1 MTALPAPGTELKVNL
16 NQPTAIC
23 QETETKETVITKIFI
38 VIYILIYAYFSIVIG
53 TLEESTHVYTDSFH
67 PFKIAYVT
75 ASNFLVL
82 V

>member
-38 VIYILIYAYFSIVIG
+38 AIYPHAYFSIVTT
-53 TLEESTHVYTDSFH
+53 TLQDSMH
-67 PFKIAYVT
+67 I
-75 ASNFLVL
+75 
-82 V
+82 